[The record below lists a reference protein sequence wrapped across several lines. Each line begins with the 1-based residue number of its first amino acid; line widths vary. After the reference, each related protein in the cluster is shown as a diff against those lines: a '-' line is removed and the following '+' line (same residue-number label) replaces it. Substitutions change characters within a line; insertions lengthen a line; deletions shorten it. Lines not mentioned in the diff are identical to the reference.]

1 MTRHWKGGRR
11 RRFLGADG
19 GKADRFQ
26 RIGEYFDGQERVF
39 CEKRRGWGVKQAVPI
54 IITPEAPKK
63 SDSYSHYIKQGE
75 SKATIQ
81 LDITL
86 NNEPVHFDVEIKDKG
101 TIFNYTID
109 YKGKQYKNTEATEL
123 LKSFD
128 LEYYADMIFSM
139 QADHDVTELTP
150 TERSAYL
157 QRLLNFD
164 FTEEKETINTEI
176 DEINTALTTLT
187 NAINTAKVRIEECN
201 KNIKTIPTLTITKKE
216 KDQFQTELTSLNEK
230 LQSSIES
237 QNLKSKDQTELQ
249 KKYGMKSSLEKE
261 LSSLVSSREQQTV
274 KETEI
279 THIKDRISELL
290 KNDDKL
296 QENKRAHKDS
306 IEELKNKIHSIETE
320 TTKLQGTVDELKK
333 RYALTEKSVK
343 LYRLGKCPE
352 CGQDVKEHLDKEAQ
366 QHNAKN
372 IEALL
377 KEIDDEL
384 AEETAHLQS
393 ASTLLDKEKKRFA
406 DRTAELY
413 YIDQQIMT
421 EQNEESKL
429 TKRLKEIEDIEWTD
443 YDSLIVQAK
452 TNISAI
458 EADIRL
464 LSQRI
469 SAYLIG
475 DIAGINNSIKKCND
489 GIREYTSQLEK
500 IKTITE
506 ENAKLEEQKIVH
518 QQTITE
524 KTEKTVV
531 ENKKL
536 EVRKEA
542 LKLLTKDLPNYMIIK
557 TCASLQ
563 EEMNIFIHNL
573 TPDYS
578 VKLVLDKKGTNFYYT
593 KGTFNEKQTNA
604 WLNSKMSSGFE
615 KQLLTIAF
623 KVALCKAYGLD
634 LLILDEIDAASD
646 PENAEILYSA
656 ILNGN
661 FQSFVISHK
670 PTLVQYIMDNYQ
682 NWKLYS
688 VKNGVFKEATEL

>member
-1 MTRHWKGGRR
+1 MGITQ
-11 RRFLGADG
+11 ADL
-19 GKADRFQ
+19 D
-26 RIGEYFDGQERVF
+26 INSEIVML
-39 CEKRRGWGVKQAVPI
+39 WGPFGSCKSAVL
-54 IITPEAPKK
+54 EALMICLSSKKK

-75 SKATIQ
+75 NKANIQ

-176 DEINTALTTLT
+176 DEINTSLTTLT

-201 KNIKTIPTLTITKKE
+201 KNIKTIPTLTITKEE
-216 KDQFQTELTSLNEK
+216 KDQFQTELIALNEE
-230 LQSSIES
+230 LQSSIEA

-249 KKYGMKSSLEKE
+249 KKYGIKSSLEKE
-261 LSSLVSSREQQTV
+261 LSSLVSSQEHQTV

-279 THIKDRISELL
+279 TQIKDRIGELI
-290 KNDDKL
+290 KNNSKL
-296 QENKRAHKDS
+296 QENKEAHKDS
-306 IEELKNKIHSIETE
+306 IEELKNKIHSIETDV
-320 TTKLQGTVDELKK
+320 TKLRGTVDELKK
-333 RYALTEKSVK
+333 RYTLTEKSVK

-377 KEIDDEL
+377 KEIDDDLTKEN
-384 AEETAHLQS
+384 AQLQS
-393 ASTLLDKEKKRFA
+393 ISTLLDKEKKRLA

-443 YDSLIVQAK
+443 YDSLIIQTK
-452 TNISAI
+452 IDISDI
-458 EADIRL
+458 EADIKE
-464 LSQRI
+464 LSQKI

-489 GIREYTSQLEK
+489 GIHEYTSQLEK
-500 IKTITE
+500 IK
-506 ENAKLEEQKIVH
+506 
-518 QQTITE
+518 TITE

-536 EVRKEA
+536 EVRKDA

-593 KGTFNEKQTNA
+593 KGKFDEKQTNA